1 MKSEPFIC
9 SAAIALA
16 IGLHAPAAEAAVASS
31 GAGGFAVH
39 HEYTFPGNAATA
51 WARLIVPARWW
62 SGEHSYSQD
71 AANFTL
77 AAVPGGCWC
86 ETLPDGGFVRH
97 MDVVLAM
104 PGRLLRLA
112 GGLGPLQAMG
122 VSGALTLQLRAEGEG
137 TRVIADYVVSG
148 YAPSGFEGIAKAVDG
163 VLGEQ
168 LARFAKP

>member
-1 MKSEPFIC
+1 MKTARLGWI
-9 SAAIALA
+9 AMLALA
-16 IGLHAPAAEAAVASS
+16 PALLAPAAEAAVASS

-39 HEYTFPGNAATA
+39 HEYTFPGSPEAA

-62 SGEHSYSQD
+62 SAEHSYSRD

-86 ETLPDGGFVRH
+86 ETLPQGGFVRH
-97 MDVVLAM
+97 MDVELAM
-104 PGRLLRLA
+104 PGHLLRLA

-122 VSGALTLQLRAEGEG
+122 VSGALTITLRAEGEG
-137 TRVIADYVVSG
+137 THVIADYAVSG
-148 YAPSGFEGIAKAVDG
+148 YSPTGFGEIAKAVDA

-168 LARFAKP
+168 LARFVKP